1 MCDGQ
6 AADDCE
12 IFTSAEV
19 ESNLNDRLAKLNDQ
33 FAVINDI
40 LKAKKEDF
48 IKMYRSNPMT
58 SYDDAVDRLQRTLES
73 FNPMN
78 PMEVPEL
85 EAVET
90 RVRNHDR
97 NRVGFSRQKI
107 CRARFCLHN
116 FSAESTIFGAFFE
129 VK

>member
-12 IFTSAEV
+12 IFTLAQV
-19 ESNLNDRLAKLNDQ
+19 ESTLNDRLAKLDDQ

-78 PMEVPEL
+78 PMEIPEL
-85 EAVET
+85 EAAET

-97 NRVGFSRQKI
+97 IV
-107 CRARFCLHN
+107 
-116 FSAESTIFGAFFE
+116 
-129 VK
+129 